1 MTPPAHHSRTRTLTR
16 RTMLTSAASAAG
28 LLALNACGPGAAE
41 GGSADNVITVGSK
54 TFSESWIMGEL
65 YAQALR
71 GLGYQVDL
79 KTNVGSAQLIDAAL
93 TSGQVDLYPEYTGV
107 IALTLAGREDPME
120 SAEQTY
126 EIAREF
132 EAEQGVTILNATPFE
147 NKNAI
152 AVTQEFADAHGL
164 ETIDDLRGIGDF
176 VYSTYPDNVSGAIG
190 YDAIVETYDLPNMEL
205 QTLSIGLNYQ
215 ALENGEIQAADVFT
229 TDPQLLRSDLVVLE
243 DTRNLFGFQNVVP
256 CMRDELLDRVG
267 DDVPTML
274 DTINSLLTI
283 DAIQAL
289 NAASAINRLDP
300 AQVAQRFL
308 EANDL
313 L

>member
-1 MTPPAHHSRTRTLTR
+1 MTPPAHHSRILTR
-16 RTMLTSAASAAG
+16 RTVLTSAASAAG
-28 LLALNACGPGAAE
+28 LFALSACGPSAAE
-41 GGSADNVITVGSK
+41 GGSADNVITVGPK

-132 EAEQGVTILNATPFE
+132 EAGQGVTILNATPFE

-176 VYSTYPDNVSGAIG
+176 VYSTYPDNVSGA
-190 YDAIVETYDLPNMEL
+190 
-205 QTLSIGLNYQ
+205 
-215 ALENGEIQAADVFT
+215 
-229 TDPQLLRSDLVVLE
+229 
-243 DTRNLFGFQNVVP
+243 
-256 CMRDELLDRVG
+256 
-267 DDVPTML
+267 
-274 DTINSLLTI
+274 
-283 DAIQAL
+283 
-289 NAASAINRLDP
+289 
-300 AQVAQRFL
+300 
-308 EANDL
+308 
-313 L
+313 